1 MAGMKSEFQL
11 IDALAR
17 AARRAGRKA
26 PGVVV
31 GIGDDAAV
39 LRASSREDLVVTTD
53 SLVEGRHF
61 ERTWLS
67 PRDIGW
73 KLAAANLSDIA
84 AMGATPRWALVSL
97 VLPPGV
103 SALYTEAIERGAA
116 EHLAR
121 YGAAIVGG
129 NIASTD
135 GPLVCDMTLI
145 GTHTRDSAW
154 KRTAKKGDA
163 IVIAGTLGASA
174 AGVAMLRE
182 KKKPNA
188 ALIRAYRR
196 PTPRLDVARALARE
210 SGIHGAIDVSDGL
223 SSDVIHVCEASRLGC
238 ELDAAALPI
247 PPAVRAFCAATRR
260 SPIEWALNAGEDY
273 ALLLSVAPQR
283 AAAVCRM
290 IRNSGARASIVGC
303 FTASRGVYGILEN
316 GRVRKFEARGW
327 DHLKR

>member
-1 MAGMKSEFQL
+1 MREMKSEFQL

-17 AARRAGRKA
+17 VTRRAGRRA

-39 LRASSREDLVVTTD
+39 LRVSAREDLVVTTD

-61 ERTWLS
+61 ERAWLA

-84 AMGATPRWALVSL
+84 AMGAAPRWALVSL
-97 VLPPGV
+97 VLPSSV
-103 SALYTEAIERGAA
+103 SALYAEAIERGAA

-121 YGAAIVGG
+121 YGASIVGG

-135 GPLVCDMTLI
+135 GPLVCDMMLI
-145 GTHTRDSAW
+145 GTHTRGSAW
-154 KRTAKKGDA
+154 KRAAKKGDA
-163 IVIAGTLGASA
+163 IVIAGTLGAAA
-174 AGVAMLRE
+174 AGVTLLRE
-182 KKKPNA
+182 RRSNPT
-188 ALIRAYRR
+188 LLRAYRK

-210 SGIHGAIDVSDGL
+210 SRIHGAIDVSDGL
-223 SSDVIHVCEASRLGC
+223 SSDLIHMCEASRLGC
-238 ELDAAALPI
+238 ELDAGALPI
-247 PPAVRAFCAATRR
+247 PPAVRAFCTRR
-260 SPIEWALNAGEDY
+260 GKSPVEWALNAGEDY

-290 IRNSGARASIVGC
+290 IRNSGARASVVGC
-303 FTASRGVYGILEN
+303 FTASRGVYGILDN